1 MKRRGYIIA
10 AKKKKEEENDD
21 ELMVQVLKML
31 EDVEN
36 GSEKPIKVTKLGHDP
51 GNVT

>member
-10 AKKKKEEENDD
+10 AKKKENDD

-31 EDVEN
+31 EE
-36 GSEKPIKVTKLGHDP
+36 PIKVIKLGHDP
-51 GNVT
+51 GNGSENKNLREN